1 MKKIL
6 VLGMGKV
13 GSLVG
18 VLLNDNFEVTALDQ
32 KTPHYSYELPFKCL
46 LGDVT
51 DKDFISELL
60 KISVRE
66 PEQIELINNPQCRRR
81 IG

>member
-18 VLLNDNFEVTALDQ
+18 VLLNENFEVTALDE
-32 KTPHYSYELPFKCL
+32 KAPHYSYELPFKCL

-51 DKDFISELL
+51 NINFMSELL
-60 KISVRE
+60 KKHDAVVSCL
-66 PEQIELINNPQCRRR
+66 PFFLN
-81 IG
+81 